1 MGIEATTKDYWI
13 APNAVSIILNAL
25 GDANRIQ
32 GNVASGAV
40 VSCYIES
47 IGPGGEN
54 GDGLRLDNGR
64 NPKRWPLSFSPTF
77 FNSDSE
83 KYVYAA
89 IPRSS
94 ELSTMAVVV
103 FPSERLDIYGKN
115 SEGLQRG
122 SVDYFYVFL
131 QGTIS
136 SPSGSPLER
145 RWIT

>member
-89 IPRSS
+89 IPRRVKARKSGLSIIFMFSYGASYPSLEGTRANEAGATNWTS
-94 ELSTMAVVV
+94 EH
-103 FPSERLDIYGKN
+103 
-115 SEGLQRG
+115 
-122 SVDYFYVFL
+122 
-131 QGTIS
+131 
-136 SPSGSPLER
+136 LER
-145 RWIT
+145 MRT